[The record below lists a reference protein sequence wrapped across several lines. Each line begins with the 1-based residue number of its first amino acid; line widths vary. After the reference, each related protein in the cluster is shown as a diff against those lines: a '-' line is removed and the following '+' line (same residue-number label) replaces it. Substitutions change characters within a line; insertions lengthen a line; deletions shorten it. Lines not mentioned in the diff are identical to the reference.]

1 MKKQQ
6 YSWRK
11 EENKKV
17 KEKMVNEKREARK
30 RRKIGVK

>member
-11 EENKKV
+11 EENKRM
-17 KEKMVNEKREARK
+17 KEKTMNEKREARK